1 MMKDVILECE
11 KAGPGKNHM
20 DLKFNRVVRQDSWTE
35 KKKKRKVKKK
45 KKYHVWQEMVPLAE
59 HVYVFL
65 TNRDNEVLQSICPGA
80 SAARKQAFSF
90 FK

>member
-45 KKYHVWQEMVPLAE
+45 RNHCI
-59 HVYVFL
+59 
-65 TNRDNEVLQSICPGA
+65 N
-80 SAARKQAFSF
+80 AFT
-90 FK
+90 